1 MQAIDYLRYIVEQI
15 HSTVFA
21 TVDAQ
26 GRPVTCAID
35 MMDCDEDG
43 LYFLT
48 AKGKSFYRRLQENGN
63 VAFTA
68 MKGEDT
74 LSCVAVSVQGKARE
88 LGTQKIP
95 ELFAKNPYMEKIY
108 PDPASRSAL
117 TVFRIEEGTGE
128 WFDLSKL
135 PIERASFS
143 FGGGRLLCDRPLH
156 RLQALLLQMP
166 AEVHRH
172 QPQAGRYPAG
182 ALSAR
187 RQLYGGLP
195 GKGGGT
201 EGIDL
206 TQEERLTFLLDYLLR
221 ERQEKFDVPADPQG
235 RRQLLRALMNVRM
248 PAPVSD
254 EFLGVQD
261 AYLQEET
268 RRKGI
273 TDLQELEPVEPGI
286 YLWQGDITTL
296 RCDAIVNA
304 ANSQMLGC
312 FVPCHGCIDNAI
324 HSFAGVQ
331 LRLACQQLMQRQGHE
346 EGTGEAKIT
355 PAFNLPCRYV
365 LHTVGPI
372 ITGRVTGRDCQ
383 LLASCYRSC
392 LELAERSG
400 CRSVAFCCISTGEF
414 HFPNRLAA
422 QIAVETVRAYR
433 QEQTNPME
441 VIFNVFQDQDHAIYR
456 QLLG

>member
-1 MQAIDYLRYIVEQI
+1 MTQKE
-15 HSTVFA
+15 
-21 TVDAQ
+21 
-26 GRPVTCAID
+26 
-35 MMDCDEDG
+35 
-43 LYFLT
+43 
-48 AKGKSFYRRLQENGN
+48 RRLFLIRALLE
-63 VAFTA
+63 
-68 MKGEDT
+68 EEP
-74 LSCVAVSVQGKARE
+74 RW
-88 LGTQKIP
+88 
-95 ELFAKNPYMEKIY
+95 
-108 PDPASRSAL
+108 ASR
-117 TVFRIEEGTGE
+117 
-128 WFDLSKL
+128 
-135 PIERASFS
+135 
-143 FGGGRLLCDRPLH
+143 
-156 RLQALLLQMP
+156 
-166 AEVHRH
+166 
-172 QPQAGRYPAG
+172 
-182 ALSAR
+182 
-187 RQLYGGLP
+187 
-195 GKGGGT
+195 
-201 EGIDL
+201 GI
-206 TQEERLTFLLDYLLR
+206 
-221 ERQEKFDVPADPQG
+221 PQG
-235 RRQLLRALMNVRM
+235 EEEQKHLLRALFNIRM
-248 PAPVSD
+248 PRPVSE
-254 EFLGVQD
+254 EFLQVQD

-273 TDLQELEPVEPGI
+273 TTLDQLEPVEDGI

-296 RCDAIVNA
+296 SCGAIVNA

-346 EGTGEAKIT
+346 EGTGKAKIT
-355 PAFNLPCRYV
+355 PAYNLPCRYV

-422 QIAVETVRAYR
+422 QIAIETVRAYR